1 MTSEILP
8 SPRKIWYISAW
19 VLTLFISY
27 LFSVLA
33 KVFIYSKVSMFAA
46 GNVYWIVVLSPV
58 VNYSAWLIVA
68 VLIYLLFSQLEI
80 SKVIPWVWA
89 MGLLGVLDDISK
101 FLNDENKSVVEITIL
116 TSTVL
121 SFILSVLAFIWFFKT
136 FKFYR
141 Y

>member
-1 MTSEILP
+1 MTLEILP
-8 SPRKIWYISAW
+8 GPRKIWYISAW

-33 KVFIYSKVSMFAA
+33 KVFIYSKVSMFSA

-80 SKVIPWVWA
+80 SKVIPWVWV
-89 MGLLGVLDDISK
+89 MGVLS
-101 FLNDENKSVVEITIL
+101 L
-116 TSTVL
+116 
-121 SFILSVLAFIWFFKT
+121 ILSVLAFIWFFKK